1 MADQHP
7 NEGSS
12 TSNVCGESSD
22 STVEINIKTLDSRI
36 YSFQVDKSM
45 SVSLFKEKIATDIG
59 VPVGQQRLI
68 FRGKVLK
75 DDHLLSEYHL
85 ENGHTLH
92 LVVRQPAQSQP
103 SSDTSAGE
111 TNGTTGSRG
120 SDANA
125 GAPRN
130 RVGQISHSVVLGTFN
145 VGDQGEGIVPDLSR
159 VIGAVMN
166 SIGIGGQ
173 SAMNSGNFGAQFSTL
188 PNTND
193 QPPQGNEADGTRR
206 SVGSQSQGGGQA
218 HSGQA
223 FSGPLFQVS
232 PQVGQIPAAAA
243 TVPIPSLN
251 VPIPG
256 SLNTLS
262 EFMRS
267 MEATLSQYGYQQ
279 STSSTTHEDVL
290 RTELPTNERGLPTP
304 EALSI
309 VLRHAQRLLSGH
321 TIAALSHLTGR
332 LEQEGA
338 SSDPTI
344 RGQIQE
350 ESVQVGIAMQ
360 HLGSLLLELGRVIL
374 TLRMGQSPAES
385 SVNSGPAV
393 YISPSGP
400 NPLMVQPFPL
410 QTSSLFGGPV
420 PSTNAMGFSSV
431 GVGNAPRNINIH
443 IHAGTALAPVV
454 SAVGTRASNGD
465 GVQGELGNNIGSTNS
480 MGTGSIRVLPVRNVI
495 ATAVPSRPTG
505 VAISS
510 AAQPGLGISVS
521 QQPPDSTFMSSMVNE
536 INSRLRNLVGNI
548 QGENQVASGEVESS
562 MRNGGSSAGND
573 AGVSSMV
580 NEINSRLRNLV
591 GNIQGENQVASGEVE
606 SSMRNGGSS
615 AGNNAG
621 NEQPNNMAV
630 SRAAELGISSSGF
643 FPESEGQKQ
652 PHSECDQVKN
662 NENMRGGLYTNDAA
676 SCSVEGSL
684 SSLNG
689 EPIVKSENAPGSI
702 EKKDLSGDANA
713 VPLGLG
719 LGGLERKKRTKQPVA
734 LVKSV
739 EGGTSSAPLDQ
750 NLNSGQQLLQS
761 LASRSSAM
769 NRMGSNDSSSGQ
781 LPMAGRIMENKQSGG
796 QDTDVQLDP
805 GSAMSQVLGSPEIN
819 GLLSGFSEQ
828 TGVGSPDVL
837 RNMLQ
842 QFTQSPQ
849 IMNTV
854 NQIAQQFDGQDLG
867 SMFSGLGGGQGGGLD
882 LSRMVQ
888 QMMPVVSQALS
899 RGSSAP
905 QHSENR
911 STGTDN
917 HEDVDF
923 QIGIQQVAQRVEH
936 FDPPEEVF
944 RAIVESAGRLQGNGM
959 SAEDLVNELC
969 SDESLT
975 HEYAEMLQHDLCR
988 RLERDSGGDKY

>member
-22 STVEINIKTLDSRI
+22 STVEINIKTLDSQI

-92 LVVRQPAQSQP
+92 LVVRQPAQPQP

-120 SDANA
+120 NDAND

-166 SIGIGGQ
+166 SIGIGSQ
-173 SAMNSGNFGAQFSTL
+173 SAMNSGNLGAQFSTL
-188 PNTND
+188 PNTTD

-218 HSGQA
+218 HSGQT
-223 FSGPLFQVS
+223 FSGPLFQLS

-267 MEATLSQYGYQQ
+267 MEATLSQNGYQQ
-279 STSSTTHEDVL
+279 STSSTTHEDVP
-290 RTELPTNERGLPTP
+290 RTELPTNGMGLPTP

-344 RGQIQE
+344 RRQIQE

-465 GVQGELGNNIGSTNS
+465 GVQEERGNNTGSTNS
-480 MGTGSIRVLPVRNVI
+480 MGSGSIRVVPVRNVI

-521 QQPPDSTFMSSMVNE
+521 QQPPDSAFMSSMVNE

-562 MRNGGSSAGND
+562 MRNGGSSAGD
-573 AGVSSMV
+573 SGISSMM
-580 NEINSRLRNLV
+580 NEINSQLRNLV
-591 GNIQGENQVASGEVE
+591 GNMQGQNPVASGEVE
-606 SSMRNGGSS
+606 SSMRNDGSS
-615 AGNNAG
+615 SGNDAG

-630 SRAAELGISSSGF
+630 SRAAELGISPPGVL
-643 FPESEGQKQ
+643 PESEGQK
-652 PHSECDQVKN
+652 PHSECDQVRN
-662 NENMRGGLYTNDAA
+662 NENMRGGLNTNDAA
-676 SCSVEGSL
+676 SCSVEGFL

-689 EPIVKSENAPGSI
+689 EPIVKSENAPGSS
-702 EKKDLSGDANA
+702 EKKDLSGGANA

-719 LGGLERKKRTKQPVA
+719 LGGLERKKRTKQPVT
-734 LVKSV
+734 LVKSGD
-739 EGGTSSAPLDQ
+739 GGTSSAPLAQ

-769 NRMGSNDSSSGQ
+769 NRMGANDPSSGQ

-796 QDTDVQLDP
+796 QDTDGQLDP

-905 QHSENR
+905 QHSESR
-911 STGTDN
+911 STGTEN
-917 HEDVDF
+917 QEDVDF
-923 QIGIQQVAQRVEH
+923 QTGIQQVAQRIEH

-944 RAIVESAGRLQGNGM
+944 RAIVESAGRLQGNGI

-975 HEYAEMLQHDLCR
+975 HEYAEMLQHDLCQ
-988 RLERDSGGDKY
+988 RLKRDSGGDKY